1 MYSFRPV
8 PPNQYNSLRFAATN
22 LAQKYFSVDIT
33 QTDILLRRPPNQIAD
48 PISTFSLDYKNNHS
62 PFSSIF
68 SFQYMREKPTS
79 TIDTIENSQNFLT
92 EIYQLII
99 AKKYLKLISYSK
111 LLNLKRPNIILI
123 PYIGYMASI
132 CAQSKEDELYF
143 VKIIERSRISQSDY
157 SQFIHL
163 LDEIRYI
170 ETNPLSTPILIKF
183 LKFSASDLNKVM
195 SGGYRI
201 VPGYYQKISD
211 FNGGYG
217 SAATMALSVIRDKAA
232 QSLPALQ
239 IEDQLNN
246 NNNNND
252 QSKKGES

>member
-1 MYSFRPV
+1 MDTFHSST
-8 PPNQYNSLRFAATN
+8 PNRYNSLRFAASN
-22 LAQKYFSVDIT
+22 LVKSYFSIDIA
-33 QTDILLRRPPNQIAD
+33 QTDILLRRPPDQTAD
-48 PISTFSLDYKNNHS
+48 PISAISLDYKNKHS

-68 SFQYMREKPTS
+68 AFQYMREKPTS

-99 AKKYLKLISYSK
+99 AKKYMKLISYSK

-143 VKIIERSRISQSDY
+143 VKIIERSRISRSDY

-170 ETNPLSTPILIKF
+170 ETNPSSTPILIKF
-183 LKFSASDLNKVM
+183 LKFSAADLNKVM
-195 SGGYRI
+195 SGGFRI
-201 VPGYYQKISD
+201 IPGYYQKIAD
-211 FNGGYG
+211 FNGGCG
-217 SAATMALSVIRDKAA
+217 SATTMALSVIRDKAA

-239 IEDQLNN
+239 IEDQITDK
-246 NNNNND
+246 ND
-252 QSKKGES
+252 NENQEKKKKK